1 MIKISVI
8 NRSVRLVCDNDPI
21 TTGSVGYPVSFS
33 FSDEWG
39 GLAKTAVF
47 YGSGVRRD
55 VALINSTETT
65 IPHEVL
71 TEAGTML
78 RIGVYGAL
86 PDGTIV
92 MPTVI
97 IDVSRIKQ
105 GAKPSEIDPE
115 APTPSW
121 VAEVQNAAA
130 DALEK
135 AEAVED
141 AAERGDFDGVSPDVT
156 VTTITG
162 GHRVTITDAD
172 GDHTFDVMDGNA
184 TLFVAKAGITAYADI
199 LQALLANK
207 VCVAIDG
214 FRCLLLDTVGYGA
227 PSGGGASANYVQFS
241 IATKLSAGTQLEF
254 IRCFSTGVWDRQ
266 NAPVGTYSKPAG
278 GIPASDLAPGVAQ
291 EFWFGTRAEYNALP
305 SIDPAVCYCIEEG
318 T

>member
-71 TEAGTML
+71 HEAGTML

-97 IDVSRIKQ
+97 VDVSRIKQ

-121 VAEVQNAAA
+121 VAEVQNAAT

-141 AAERGDFDGVSPDVT
+141 AAERGEFDGVSPEVTFTDITNGHRMT
-156 VTTITG
+156 VTDKTHPSGQSI
-162 GHRVTITDAD
+162 
-172 GDHTFDVMDGNA
+172 
-184 TLFVAKAGITAYADI
+184 DI
-199 LQALLANK
+199 LN
-207 VCVAIDG
+207 G
-214 FRCLLLDTVGYGA
+214 
-227 PSGGGASANYVQFS
+227 
-241 IATKLSAGTQLEF
+241 SAGT
-254 IRCFSTGVWDRQ
+254 T
-266 NAPVGTYSKPAG
+266 
-278 GIPASDLAPGVAQ
+278 
-291 EFWFGTRAEYNALP
+291 FWFGTRAEYNALP